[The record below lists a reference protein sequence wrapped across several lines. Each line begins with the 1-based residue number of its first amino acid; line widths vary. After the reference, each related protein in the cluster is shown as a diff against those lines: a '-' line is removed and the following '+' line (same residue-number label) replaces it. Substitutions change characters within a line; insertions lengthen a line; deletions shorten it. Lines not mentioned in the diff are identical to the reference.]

1 MFIYKVVSVL
11 ISGSV
16 LSKPQSFSQSF
27 ASQILTDSGGR
38 TISKSI
44 YTDSSGSAPEL
55 LIGLVPPFSG
65 DSNDIDSYESPE
77 PIVIIKPPPYMK
89 KTTSYPTQ
97 FTTTR
102 TTSKVPTTTPR
113 LTTTRAPATAAR
125 LLTTQAPTTQRLTTI
140 RTTTPRTTVIPKTFS
155 VRPPPQFVPRVSAKS
170 SSEYKL
176 NYDGLYRPK
185 GNTGAYT
192 HNSAGAYRH
201 SNSGAYKPD
210 DRGKYRGN

>member
-11 ISGSV
+11 ISSSV
-16 LSKPQSFSQSF
+16 LSKPQSLSQSF

-38 TISKSI
+38 TFSKSI
-44 YTDSSGSAPEL
+44 YTDSSGKLLLDGSAPEL

-65 DSNDIDSYESPE
+65 DSNDIDNIEPE

-89 KTTSYPTQ
+89 KTTSYPTA

-102 TTSKVPTTTPR
+102 TTPR
-113 LTTTRAPATAAR
+113 TQLTSRAAPTRAP
-125 LLTTQAPTTQRLTTI
+125 LTTQRLTTV
-140 RTTTPRTTVIPKTFS
+140 RTTTPRTTVIAKTFS
-155 VRPPPQFVPRVSAKS
+155 VKPPTQFVPRVSASSFKS
-170 SSEYKL
+170 SGEEGKYRS
-176 NYDGLYRPK
+176 NFDGSYRPK